1 MCGRSGMTKTVLEAI
16 EAAFPF
22 LPKPDQISSHADACA
37 HCEMTEKYL
46 AKHPGPDLPVA
57 ATKWLCDELSTLSPE
72 ATRWVL
78 ASYLRHVAQGGDL
91 VERATEFLIYHFGP
105 APEHEDETRASLA
118 LLSQEQLL
126 ALVALIEHLGQAPK
140 WKDYCPEELARARS
154 FLRGLLR
161 WH

>member
-1 MCGRSGMTKTVLEAI
+1 MTGRLLEVI
-16 EAAFPF
+16 ELAFPL
-22 LPKPDQISSHADACA
+22 LPKPDQVIAHSESCG

-78 ASYLRHVAQGGDL
+78 GSYLRHVVHGGEV
-91 VERATEFLIYHFGP
+91 VERATEFLIYHLGP
-105 APEHEDETRASLA
+105 APEHEQETRASLA

-126 ALVALIEHLGQAPK
+126 ALVSLVEHLGQETK
-140 WKDYCPEELARARS
+140 WQEHCPEDLERAS
-154 FLRGLLR
+154 LFLRGLLR